1 MTRTFCRL
9 FSPYPARLKIRDPEL
24 FKTPEL
30 SPHTL
35 TLGQRPELVNIYYF
49 LDREPR
55 RAGGV
60 TLGNFMK
67 CL

>member
-1 MTRTFCRL
+1 VTRTFCRL

-24 FKTPEL
+24 FKT
-30 SPHTL
+30 
-35 TLGQRPELVNIYYF
+35 PELVNIYYF